1 MLFKKECIF
10 LTVSRQNQE
19 GTNSFQSLEDRKK
32 IHEAK
37 ITLYRVCHVLSK
49 KKIGFKPP
57 MHQSYLHKSQQIT
70 EFSIIALNICSHFV
84 EGRDAIKTVVLTS
97 TLG

>member
-1 MLFKKECIF
+1 MFLDLSRRCI
-10 LTVSRQNQE
+10 NHIC
-19 GTNSFQSLEDRKK
+19 K
-32 IHEAK
+32 
-37 ITLYRVCHVLSK
+37 
-49 KKIGFKPP
+49 
-57 MHQSYLHKSQQIT
+57 HKSQQIT

>member
-1 MLFKKECIF
+1 MYYL
-10 LTVSRQNQE
+10 
-19 GTNSFQSLEDRKK
+19 
-32 IHEAK
+32 
-37 ITLYRVCHVLSK
+37 K

-57 MHQSYLHKSQQIT
+57 LHQSYLHKSQQIT
-70 EFSIIALNICSHFV
+70 EFSIIALNICSHCV